1 MRQLWHDI
9 QTHRLAAALFLVF
22 WLALWGIT
30 WATWQ
35 EGMHPLVF
43 GLHVLLL
50 FVAGALVGWWRNTTA
65 GSIGGGMLAGLLL
78 CVINL
83 AILLVFDEILRW
95 PGRPQ
100 PDPELNSTTM
110 ALWEELLFFLIFAVI
125 GSVLGMVGGLIGALL
140 AAALRRVRGGGGPA
154 APPGVS

>member
-22 WLALWGIT
+22 WLATWGIT

-35 EGMHPLVF
+35 ASMSSLAL
-43 GLHVLLL
+43 GLHLLL
-50 FVAGALVGWWRNTTA
+50 PFVAGALVGWWRNTTA

-78 CVINL
+78 CVINW
-83 AILLVFDEILRW
+83 AIMLVFEIGSAMPLDEEFIM
-95 PGRPQ
+95 
-100 PDPELNSTTM
+100 E
-110 ALWEELLFFLIFAVI
+110 ALVMGLIYAVI
-125 GSVLGMVGGLIGALL
+125 GIVLGMVGGLISALL
-140 AAALRRVRGGGGPA
+140 VRGGGGPA

>member
-1 MRQLWHDI
+1 MRQLWQDI

-22 WLALWGIT
+22 WLAIWGIT

-35 EGMHPLVF
+35 ESMSPLAL
-43 GLHVLLL
+43 GLHLLLL

-78 CVINL
+78 NVINCAFL
-83 AILLVFDEILRW
+83 FVFDEILRW
-95 PGRPQ
+95 TGRAQ
-100 PDPELNSTTM
+100 PDPELTASIEWWGN
-110 ALWEELLFFLIFAVI
+110 LPWFLIFAVI
-125 GSVLGMVGGLIGALL
+125 GIVLGMVGGLIGALL

>member
-22 WLALWGIT
+22 WLATWGIT

-35 EGMHPLVF
+35 QSMSPLAL
-43 GLHVLLL
+43 GLHSLLL

-78 CVINL
+78 CVINWP
-83 AILLVFDEILRW
+83 ILLVIDIGSAVPLDDEGLIM
-95 PGRPQ
+95 
-100 PDPELNSTTM
+100 E
-110 ALWEELLFFLIFAVI
+110 ALVMGLICTVI
-125 GSVLGMVGGLIGALL
+125 GIVLGMVGGLISALL

>member
-22 WLALWGIT
+22 WLAIWGIT

-35 EGMHPLVF
+35 AGMPSLVL
-43 GLHVLLL
+43 GLHLLL
-50 FVAGALVGWWRNTTA
+50 PFVAGALVGWWRNTTA

-78 CVINL
+78 CVINF
-83 AILLVFDEILRW
+83 AIMLVFEILRW
-95 PGRPQ
+95 PGRAQ
-100 PDPELNSTTM
+100 PGPELM
-110 ALWEELLFFLIFAVI
+110 ASSEDLVMGLIYAVI
-125 GSVLGMVGGLIGALL
+125 GIVLGMVGGLISALL

>member
-1 MRQLWHDI
+1 MPW
-9 QTHRLAAALFLVF
+9 
-22 WLALWGIT
+22 
-30 WATWQ
+30 
-35 EGMHPLVF
+35 LVF

-50 FVAGALVGWWRNTTA
+50 FVAGVLVGWWRNTTA
-65 GSIGGGMLAGLLL
+65 GSIRGGMLAGLLL

-100 PDPELNSTTM
+100 PGPEATTM
-110 ALWEELLFFLIFAVI
+110 ALWEEVLFFLIIAGI

-154 APPGVS
+154 APPAVS

>member
-9 QTHRLAAALFLVF
+9 RTHRLAAALFLVF
-22 WLALWGIT
+22 WLAIWGIT
-30 WATWQ
+30 WANSDRGIGIAL
-35 EGMHPLVF
+35 GMVI
-43 GLHVLLL
+43 GLHLLLL

-78 CVINL
+78 CVINWP
-83 AILLVFDEILRW
+83 ILLVIDIGSAVPLDDEGLIM
-95 PGRPQ
+95 
-100 PDPELNSTTM
+100 E
-110 ALWEELLFFLIFAVI
+110 ALVMGLICTVI
-125 GSVLGMVGGLIGALL
+125 GIVLGMVGGLISALL

>member
-22 WLALWGIT
+22 WLAIWGIT

-35 EGMHPLVF
+35 AGMPSLVG
-43 GLHVLLL
+43 GLHLLLL

-78 CVINL
+78 YVINY
-83 AILLVFDEILRW
+83 AIMLVFEILRW
-95 PGRPQ
+95 PGRAQ
-100 PDPELNSTTM
+100 PGPELM
-110 ALWEELLFFLIFAVI
+110 ASSMSLGEELIFFLILAVI
-125 GSVLGMVGGLIGALL
+125 GIVLGMVGGLIGALL

>member
-9 QTHRLAAALFLVF
+9 QTHRLAAALVLVC
-22 WLALWGIT
+22 WLAIWGIT

-35 EGMHPLVF
+35 DGMHPLVF

-83 AILLVFDEILRW
+83 GIMFVFDEILRW

-100 PDPELNSTTM
+100 PGPEATTM
-110 ALWEELLFFLIFAVI
+110 SLWEDLFFGLILAVI

-140 AAALRRVRGGGGPA
+140 AAARRRVRGGGGPA